1 MSRSLSRR
9 ILLALALGAILIG
22 PRMSA
27 AEPRAKAL
35 SPHSTQ
41 AVAAPWDL
49 FTGFWGFLGRLTKE
63 GCMID
68 PHGRCLTDPASSQ
81 LDAGCTIDPHGRC
94 LTDPAP
100 AQADTGC
107 TIDPHGGC
115 KPGGS

>member
-1 MSRSLSRR
+1 MSCSRSGRTL
-9 ILLALALGAILIG
+9 LVLALAATLAG

-27 AEPRAKAL
+27 AEPRSK
-35 SPHSTQ
+35 SPSLQSRTT
-41 AVAAPWDL
+41 VAPWDL
-49 FTGFWGFLGRLTKE
+49 FAGFWGLLGRLTKE
-63 GCMID
+63 GCTID

-81 LDAGCTIDPHGRC
+81 LDAGCMIDPHGRC

-100 AQADTGC
+100 AQLDSGC